1 MADNSEAKDKLWVT
15 VRTRQGLA
23 FEGELKAV
31 SSYNRMGPFD
41 VLGEHAN
48 FVCMIVNKLILRKID
63 GKEEEINVDKG
74 VMMVERNRVNVFIG
88 IGTL

>member
-1 MADNSEAKDKLWVT
+1 MANQSDTKNKLWVT

-23 FEGELKAV
+23 FEGELMAV
-31 SSYNRMGPFD
+31 SSVNPSGPFD

-48 FVCMIVNKLILRKID
+48 FVCMIANKLILRKSD

-74 VMMVERNRVNVFIG
+74 VMMVEKNRVNAFIG
-88 IGTL
+88 AGTL